1 LHLLDGIGD
10 TCHVHDSPV
19 RRVTIRDVAT
29 AAGVSISTVSH
40 VFSRA
45 RPISE
50 GTANRVRAAAE
61 TLGYVPNPSAASLR
75 GGQVG
80 LLGLVLRPRNAVQG
94 SLGGTET
101 FTRFSG
107 AAAAATLATGRGLL
121 HVPDPLGKNARR
133 FVMDGCIVM
142 GPYRNDE
149 VIAGLRKRRVPV
161 VAADIDPDLPADPWS
176 VRVEYA
182 PGIRAILDKMWSE
195 GARRFGLILGNEA
208 NHWTLESNDVVR
220 QWCSDRGVPCEVRRV
235 FEGQGETGAYEIARD
250 LMRAD
255 DRPDAVLVGS
265 TRFAIGVLRA
275 AADRGLS
282 VPDDITLAAL
292 TESALTRDA
301 VPAVTSL
308 DLLLERQAAM
318 CVELLIDQIDGREPP
333 AAQQSVVAE
342 VKWRHSTG
350 TA

>member
-1 LHLLDGIGD
+1 MNG
-10 TCHVHDSPV
+10 SPV

-50 GTANRVRAAAE
+50 ETAIRVRAAAE
-61 TLGYVPNPSAASLR
+61 ALAYVPNPSAASLR

-142 GPYRNDE
+142 GPYENDE
-149 VIAGLRKRRVPV
+149 VIASLRKRRVPV
-161 VAADIDPDLPADPWS
+161 VAADIDPALPDDPWS

-182 PGIRAILDKMWSE
+182 PGVRAILDRMRSV
-195 GARRFGLILGNEA
+195 GARTFGLMLGTEA
-208 NHWTLESNDVVR
+208 NHWTLEADTVVR
-220 QWCSDRGVPCEVRRV
+220 EWCSDKGFHLEVRQV
-235 FEGQGETGAYEIARD
+235 FEGQGEAGLHEIARE
-250 LMRAD
+250 LLQAD
-255 DRPDAVLVGS
+255 RRPDAVLVGS
-265 TRFAIGVLRA
+265 TRFAVAVLRA
-275 AADRGLS
+275 AEDTGLR
-282 VPDDITLAAL
+282 VPDDLTLAAI
-292 TESALTRDA
+292 TESALTRDS
-301 VPAVTSL
+301 VPAVTSM
-308 DLLLERQAAM
+308 DLLLERQASM
-318 CVELLIDQIDGREPP
+318 CVELLLDQIDGRVPP
-333 AAQQSVVAE
+333 STQQSVIAE
-342 VKWRHSTG
+342 VKWRDSTG